1 MDKDKSYQ
9 WIMIVFRTCQQSLK
23 GDIVGSSSD
32 PLASDSSISQDKSD
46 GRRNTNPLNL
56 AQSDI
61 RFGTR
66 NDRVQDRIDYHWV
79 NILQVLVSSFFNIR
93 SSDYFNVLTVQG
105 FLPAT
110 LTLLIK
116 VGLYF
121 YFNLYFLL
129 MTMKKLK

>member
-79 NILQVLVSSFFNIR
+79 NILQVLVSGLL
-93 SSDYFNVLTVQG
+93 SSIQYLQ
-105 FLPAT
+105 
-110 LTLLIK
+110 II
-116 VGLYF
+116 
-121 YFNLYFLL
+121 L
-129 MTMKKLK
+129 MY

>member
-1 MDKDKSYQ
+1 MSISDLTLAPLLFSSRMDKDKSYQ

-79 NILQVLVSSFFNIR
+79 NILQFWCLVFFLQYIFR
-93 SSDYFNVLTVQG
+93 LF
-105 FLPAT
+105 
-110 LTLLIK
+110 
-116 VGLYF
+116 
-121 YFNLYFLL
+121 
-129 MTMKKLK
+129 

>member
-1 MDKDKSYQ
+1 MESLTRSSGCTPILLGVTIMEGRERGDKRSSVSRLLEDPLDSRMDFGQRQMFTIECGGFQDLPT
-9 WIMIVFRTCQQSLK
+9 VTE

-79 NILQVLVSSFFNIR
+79 NILQV
-93 SSDYFNVLTVQG
+93 
-105 FLPAT
+105 
-110 LTLLIK
+110 
-116 VGLYF
+116 
-121 YFNLYFLL
+121 
-129 MTMKKLK
+129 

>member
-1 MDKDKSYQ
+1 MDKDKKLNVV
-9 WIMIVFRTCQQSLK
+9 VFRTCQQSLK

-66 NDRVQDRIDYHWV
+66 NDRVQDRKE
-79 NILQVLVSSFFNIR
+79 
-93 SSDYFNVLTVQG
+93 
-105 FLPAT
+105 
-110 LTLLIK
+110 LII
-116 VGLYF
+116 G
-121 YFNLYFLL
+121 
-129 MTMKKLK
+129 

>member
-66 NDRVQDRIDYHWV
+66 NDRVQDRIDYHWG
-79 NILQVLVSSFFNIR
+79 NILLALFGVFFLQYLQL
-93 SSDYFNVLTVQG
+93 SASDYFNVLTVQG

-121 YFNLYFLL
+121 YFNLYFS
-129 MTMKKLK
+129 

>member
-23 GDIVGSSSD
+23 GDIVGSSSY

-79 NILQVLVSSFFNIR
+79 NILLVLFGVFFLQYLQLQI
-93 SSDYFNVLTVQG
+93 
-105 FLPAT
+105 
-110 LTLLIK
+110 I
-116 VGLYF
+116 
-121 YFNLYFLL
+121 L
-129 MTMKKLK
+129 MY